1 MKKLF
6 VMLALMVCAITMSAQ
21 ADTVSYTREETNF
34 TEVQTVQQSS
44 DVKTIYTYAVGNAV
58 YPIWITKNGRCY
70 IIRTSKNGNEY
81 KQYLEESIYREICK
95 ELNVEY
101 KTSPNRQSWSNSVFC
116 WLKNHNNYGKAK
128 N

>member
-81 KQYLEESIYREICK
+81 K
-95 ELNVEY
+95 
-101 KTSPNRQSWSNSVFC
+101 
-116 WLKNHNNYGKAK
+116 
-128 N
+128 